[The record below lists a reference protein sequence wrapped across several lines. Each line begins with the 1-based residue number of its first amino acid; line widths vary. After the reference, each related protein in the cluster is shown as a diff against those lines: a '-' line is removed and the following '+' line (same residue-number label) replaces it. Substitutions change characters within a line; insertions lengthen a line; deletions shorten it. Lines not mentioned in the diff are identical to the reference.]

1 MDPRLPGFLN
11 SLAPYLRD
19 YGYLAIAVIV
29 TIESF
34 GPPLPGETIII
45 AASIYAGAGS
55 LNIWLVALIA
65 FLAAVIGDNIGYWIG
80 RKGGHRLI
88 ERYGKYI
95 GATPERYGKA
105 EKFFLK
111 NGRWIIIVARFIEGL
126 RQLNGII
133 AGTAEMPW
141 VMFASAQALG
151 AALWVG
157 TWTLVGYNAGS
168 HIQTIY
174 DSFAKVGYGLF
185 ALAVVAGI
193 VLWLRRRRRL
203 RNGSGIETSTDTTE
217 TAATESAETID

>member
-1 MDPRLPGFLN
+1 VADPRLPGFLN

-19 YGYLAIAVIV
+19 YGYLSVAVIV

-45 AASIYAGAGS
+45 AASIYSGAGS

-65 FLAAVIGDNIGYWIG
+65 FLSAVIGDNIGYWIG
-80 RKGGHRLI
+80 RKGGHALVD
-88 ERYGKYI
+88 RYGKYI

-105 EKFFLK
+105 EKFFLQH
-111 NGRWIIIVARFIEGL
+111 GRWIIIVARFIEGL

-141 VMFASAQALG
+141 LMFATAQMLG

-157 TWTLVGYNAGS
+157 TWTLIGYHAGS
-168 HIQTIY
+168 HIQAIY
-174 DSFAKVGYGLF
+174 DGFAKVGYGLF
-185 ALAVVAGI
+185 ALALVAGV
-193 VLWLRRRRRL
+193 VLWLRHRRRA
-203 RNGSGIETSTDTTE
+203 RNGETE
-217 TAATESAETID
+217 TESGDVDQPATATD

>member
-11 SLAPYLRD
+11 SLAPYLKH
-19 YGYLAIAVIV
+19 YGYLSVAVIV

-55 LNIWLVALIA
+55 LNIWLVALVA
-65 FLAAVIGDNIGYWIG
+65 FAAAVIGDNIGYLIG
-80 RKGGHRLI
+80 RKGGHALV

-105 EKFFLK
+105 EDFFK
-111 NGRWIIIVARFIEGL
+111 RHGSWIVIVARFIEGL

-141 VMFASAQALG
+141 RKFAAAQALG
-151 AALWVG
+151 AAIWVG
-157 TWTLVGYNAGS
+157 TWTAVGYNAGS
-168 HIQTIY
+168 HITAIY
-174 DSFAKVGYGLF
+174 EGFAKVGYGLVGVAVLA
-185 ALAVVAGI
+185 ALVW
-193 VLWLRRRRRL
+193 WLRRRHRKRSTSKA
-203 RNGSGIETSTDTTE
+203 GSTPDR
-217 TAATESAETID
+217 

>member
-11 SLAPYLRD
+11 SLAPYLKH
-19 YGYLAIAVIV
+19 YGYLSVAVIV

-55 LNIWLVALIA
+55 LNIWLVALVA
-65 FLAAVIGDNIGYWIG
+65 FASAVIGDNIGYLIG
-80 RKGGHRLI
+80 RKGGHRLV

-105 EKFFLK
+105 EDFFK
-111 NGRWIIIVARFIEGL
+111 RHGRWIVIVARFIEGL

-141 VMFASAQALG
+141 PQFAAAQALG
-151 AALWVG
+151 AAIWVG
-157 TWTLVGYNAGS
+157 TWTAIGYNAGS
-168 HIQTIY
+168 HITAIY
-174 DSFAKVGYGLF
+174 DGVAKVGYGLVGVGV
-185 ALAVVAGI
+185 LAIAVF
-193 VLWLRRRRRL
+193 WLLHRRRKS
-203 RNGSGIETSTDTTE
+203 NDSASSSTSEPGSAPDG
-217 TAATESAETID
+217 